1 MTPAVRVPP
10 SACTTVQFDED
21 LPLAQLLPGRCI
33 TGAGGSGKTA
43 LALRLASELRPAF
56 AERVW
61 LIELAPLA
69 DPSLVLSTVAAALG
83 VRIYRAREGVLEAIR
98 ARLRPAELK
107 AARRAGQA
115 LSLDDTLQQARRAIE
130 RLSAGAVAAAAASG
144 AAPVALSPREREV
157 GHFVAHGL
165 TDRQIAGALG
175 IAVSTVG
182 VHVHQVLRN
191 STSAPAGRSRVT
203 PPLPA
208 PARAGPRSRPA
219 SAATTTR
226 RRSPGR
232 RRRAGNRRR
241 R

>member
-1 MTPAVRVPP
+1 M
-10 SACTTVQFDED
+10 QFDED

-43 LALRLASELRPAF
+43 LAPRLASELRPAF

-83 VRIYRAREGVLEAIR
+83 VRDIQGALEAIR

-182 VHVHQVLRN
+182 VHVHQVLRKLDL
-191 STSAPAGRSRVT
+191 RSRWQVAGH
-203 PPLPA
+203 PALPA

-219 SAATTTR
+219 SAATAR
-226 RRSPGR
+226 
-232 RRRAGNRRR
+232 
-241 R
+241 